1 MLYSFED
8 FSRAAGDICFRVSVG
23 GTDGGDGAGGGRKSL
38 VTFDALPAGDL
49 VVFGEAPFFDTK
61 TACGMGLARGFGDC
75 IFVTVDWV
83 AGMSSSESESDS
95 DSDSEGSDEDT
106 DEDPSLCSRNWKTST
121 SVTCFAG
128 SGVGGDDEAACG
140 FTFCLEVL
148 FRVEAL
154 LFSEIV
160 GLATGPACV
169 VTLETVDDVLFLAS
183 FLVDFLVRIL
193 LWSGMLI
200 G

>member
-8 FSRAAGDICFRVSVG
+8 VFRADGDICFRVSVG

-38 VTFDALPAGDL
+38 VALDAPPAGDL
-49 VVFGEAPFFDTK
+49 VVFGEAPVFDTK

-75 IFVTVDWV
+75 IFVTVDRV
-83 AGMSSSESESDS
+83 AGISSSESDS

-128 SGVGGDDEAACG
+128 SGVGGDGEAACD

-154 LFSEIV
+154 LFSDIV
-160 GLATGPACV
+160 GLAAGPACV
-169 VTLETVDDVLFLAS
+169 VALETVDDVLFLAS